1 MHSCQNVLYL
11 LFDVILN
18 RKLKGNKIEN
28 YHHEFHCSFRYCT
41 MLVLI
46 ITTNF
51 TVLFYTHNAGFR
63 HKPKMFQ
70 VVCCVS
76 KVTQFVLQASHRLTD
91 LLLQNGR
98 NTRLHPSIPCSH
110 FGHIRRDWKEVL
122 RSPYSS
128 LSLCVA
134 FRVHGG
140 LTWGSNGEGYDRS
153 HGSLF
158 ENALLYW
165 CLSRSLHDHSPWVE
179 TEKQDAENKIN
190 CCNFQS
196 LPLIFLLWEGPH
208 LPTPLLIENFLPST
222 RHCSEAR
229 GGLAFLGTFNF
240 TLLFWNVLTS
250 TSVRLVQTRWDQC
263 CPFKKSRGNEFGHV
277 EKEAVVTS

>member
-1 MHSCQNVLYL
+1 MHPCQNVLYL
-11 LFDVILN
+11 LFNVILN
-18 RKLKGNKIEN
+18 RKLKRKQNWKLSSWISL
-28 YHHEFHCSFRYCT
+28 FFLYCT

-76 KVTQFVLQASHRLTD
+76 KAAQFVLQASHRLTD

-110 FGHIRRDWKEVL
+110 FRHIKRDWKEVL

-153 HGSLF
+153 RGSLF
-158 ENALLYW
+158 
-165 CLSRSLHDHSPWVE
+165 
-179 TEKQDAENKIN
+179 
-190 CCNFQS
+190 
-196 LPLIFLLWEGPH
+196 
-208 LPTPLLIENFLPST
+208 
-222 RHCSEAR
+222 
-229 GGLAFLGTFNF
+229 
-240 TLLFWNVLTS
+240 
-250 TSVRLVQTRWDQC
+250 
-263 CPFKKSRGNEFGHV
+263 
-277 EKEAVVTS
+277 